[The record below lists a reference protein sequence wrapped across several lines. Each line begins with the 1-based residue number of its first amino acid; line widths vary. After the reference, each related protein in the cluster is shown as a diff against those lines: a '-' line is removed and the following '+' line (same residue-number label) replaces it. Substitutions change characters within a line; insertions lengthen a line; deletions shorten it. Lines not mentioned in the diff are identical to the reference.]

1 MIRSRPHLAIIA
13 SVLITACG
21 GVRDQQATAS
31 VHVIT
36 AAALDAL
43 PRWTV
48 TDGGRVCSADGRTLC
63 PLHAAVANWLAPDRF
78 ALWEPGRQIGA
89 WRIGDTVAVLIGSV
103 GQGPGTYTNPSA
115 VGATSGSDVLV
126 VDAQTDTLLRYDG
139 EGKFLSAKPLPKL
152 FGLSAWGF
160 AGRVAVLQRITARDS
175 VVPAVLELR
184 ILKAA
189 GDSAGRVALQ
199 TTIPFLHLNNS
210 EVSSALP
217 LFPTQPVY
225 AIGDDGALTWS
236 SADRL
241 WVRRVNSSGGT
252 NWTLSSDIK
261 GAAIAPA
268 DLAARRLELEHDDV
282 PAIDLDAMTA
292 RTPATHP
299 AVAGILLGRDGR
311 VLVGGAIVPSRDSVT
326 YLMLSK
332 DGVPLARLTLDKRV
346 HPLLL
351 SGDSLLVHRPTEGEP
366 WEIRWLLLPKAH

>member
-311 VLVGGAIVPSRDSVT
+311 VLVGGAIVPSSDSVT